1 MILTTMNRFIF
12 RIILCFFTFNLF
24 SNLIFCEQITHS
36 IVPLLEKF
44 QNTSLEK
51 YSDNYRTQVSEM
63 LKRKNEKIR
72 VVTYN
77 VLFDLFDAKL
87 VDQTYSWVNRFP
99 NLVLSIENMA
109 PDLLCVQEV
118 YSTQLK
124 DLEQALGRD
133 YDFFVGDSDSGEL
146 NGIFYKKERFQLDQG
161 HYQTEDLNLSSAS
174 LELPLN
180 PKDDLLVKKVP
191 NFLSSYLEPGR
202 QLTLAHFYD
211 KLTGKAFTV
220 INTHLTF
227 HRINSRE
234 DQVWFIEKL
243 VSHLHAFGR
252 SVIVVGDFNTF
263 PNRPDQFTLPFY
275 DGDQIC
281 QILLQNLKDTKECAM
296 LGHIGPTTTTFYNY
310 YKRGNG
316 PFKSEE
322 DSDVILDHIY
332 VSPQIS
338 VIMNAHEPCQ
348 VNDQFPSDHM
358 PVIADILLP

>member
-1 MILTTMNRFIF
+1 MNKLIT
-12 RIILCFFTFNLF
+12 RIILCLLTCSLF
-24 SNLIFCEQITHS
+24 SGLSFCEQITQS
-36 IVPLLEKF
+36 VIPLLEKL
-44 QNTSLEK
+44 QNVSLEK
-51 YSDNYRTQVSEM
+51 YSENYQSQVSEI

-77 VLFDLFDAKL
+77 VLFDLFDTKL
-87 VDQTYSWVNRFP
+87 ADQTYSWVNRFP
-99 NLVLSIENMA
+99 NVVLSIENMA

-118 YSTQLK
+118 YPTQLK
-124 DLEQALGRD
+124 DLEQALGHD

-146 NGIFYKKERFQLDQG
+146 NGIFYKKERFQLDQSY
-161 HYQTEDLNLSSAS
+161 YQTENINLSSTS
-174 LELPLN
+174 LELPVN
-180 PKDDLLVKKVP
+180 PKDDVSVKKIP
-191 NFLSSYLEPGR
+191 NFFSSSLEPGR

-243 VSHLHAFGR
+243 VRHLHGFSR

-263 PNRPDQFTLPFY
+263 PNRPDQLTLPFY
-275 DGDQIC
+275 DGDLIC
-281 QILLQNLKDTKECAM
+281 QVLLQNLKDTKDCAL

-348 VNDQFPSDHM
+348 INNQFPSDHM
-358 PVIADILLP
+358 PVIADIILP